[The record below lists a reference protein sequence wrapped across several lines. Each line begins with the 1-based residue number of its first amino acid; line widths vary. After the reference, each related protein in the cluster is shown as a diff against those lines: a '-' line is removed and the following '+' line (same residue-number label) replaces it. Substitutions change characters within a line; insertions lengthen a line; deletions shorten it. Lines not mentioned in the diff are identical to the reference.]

1 MSTGARI
8 VLALLLFSLL
18 GALVTGSQIY
28 YRMAYVWG
36 LLLVASWT
44 WSRYSLHGIQMHRR
58 PRATRAQVG
67 QIFEER
73 FDIDNVG
80 RLPRVW
86 LAVRDES
93 PLPGTQ
99 GSRLFPLVEGR
110 RGRTFLARTRLLSR
124 GVYPLGPTF
133 LETGDPFGLLPVR
146 HQIPATESLLVY
158 PMMTEVSDF
167 PNPAGIMPGGDAL
180 RRRTPQVTP
189 NAAGVREYAP
199 GDPLSRIH
207 WVSTARRGRLM
218 AKEFELDPQAEV
230 WIFLDA
236 SRTGQASLPI
246 AFNLK
251 EAEDLWKRKAIVT
264 LPPKT
269 EEYAVSI
276 AASLG
281 RYYLRQGRAVGFI
294 SSGQTLSLLPP
305 DRGGRQLGKLLESLA
320 LLRAEGDLPIR
331 GLAEVQA
338 QHLARGST
346 VVLITHS
353 VEEDVALATDYLLRR
368 GLRPI
373 AVLIDAASFNGPSGT
388 NQLAE
393 MLHFLRIPVRVVHRG
408 DALEAALAGRGK

>member
-1 MSTGARI
+1 MTTGARI
-8 VLALLLFSLL
+8 VLALLSFSLL
-18 GALVTGSQIY
+18 AGLVSGSQIY
-28 YRMAYVWG
+28 YRLAYVWG
-36 LLLVASWT
+36 VLLVVSWI
-44 WSRYSLHGIQMHRR
+44 WSRYSMQGIQLKRR
-58 PRATRAQVG
+58 SRATRAQVG

-73 FDIDNVG
+73 FDIDNPS

-86 LAVRDES
+86 LSVRDES

-99 GSRLFPLVEGR
+99 GSRLFPLVEGK

-124 GVYPLGPTF
+124 GVFPLGPTF
-133 LETGDPFGLLPVR
+133 LETSDPFGLFPVNR
-146 HQIPATESLLVY
+146 QVLATESLLVY
-158 PMMTEVSDF
+158 PMLSEVYDF
-167 PNPAGIMPGGDAL
+167 PDPAGIMPGGDAL
-180 RRRTPQVTP
+180 RRRTAQVTP
-189 NAAGVREYAP
+189 NASSVREYAP

-246 AFNLK
+246 PIDYK
-251 EAEDLWKRKAIVT
+251 EAEDLWRRKATIN
-264 LPPKT
+264 LPPTT

-281 RYYLRQGRAVGFI
+281 RYFLRQRRALGFI

-305 DRGGRQLGKLLESLA
+305 DRGGRQLGKLLEALA
-320 LLRAEGDLPIR
+320 LLRAKGDLPIR
-331 GLAEVQA
+331 GLVELQA
-338 QHLARGST
+338 QHLTRGST

-368 GLRPI
+368 GLRPVV
-373 AVLIDAASFNGPSGT
+373 VLVDAASFNGPVGT
-388 NQLAE
+388 DQLE
-393 MLHFLRIPVRVVHRG
+393 VMLRFLRIPIRLVRKG
-408 DALEAALAGRGK
+408 DDIGAALAGRSK

>member
-133 LETGDPFGLLPVR
+133 LETGDPFGLFPVR
-146 HQIPATESLLVY
+146 RRIPATESLLVY
-158 PMMTEVSDF
+158 PMLTEVYDF

-189 NAAGVREYAP
+189 NAAGVRDYAP

-251 EAEDLWKRKAIVT
+251 EAEDLWKQKAIVT